1 MTHRRFLPQIIETPS
16 AAYQIFAR
24 FIKMVIKMESSVN
37 GKVSFLARMS
47 RSDQRSI
54 IGSNIHVIAR
64 RLNVEDKTVVTNDLH
79 GLKVI
84 SQEDCDIISVI
95 LDVINFRNDDFTING
110 FTGAEMDFM

>member
-1 MTHRRFLPQIIETPS
+1 
-16 AAYQIFAR
+16 
-24 FIKMVIKMESSVN
+24 MESSVN

-64 RLNVEDKTVVTNDLH
+64 QLNVEDKTVVTNDLH

-84 SQEDCDIISVI
+84 GQEDCDFISVI

-110 FTGAEMDFM
+110 FTGA